1 MWTILLLLL
10 SGGPAYAA
18 GTGARAEMDRLNEE
32 MKILVEKNAWTG
44 VERTYLKMLALQDR
58 GVVLAWEQHRLGALA
73 AQARG
78 DVLETWRRLRA
89 AEAVGSHEETLVW
102 LATLEATHGRVVI
115 ELSPLVFGDVPIE
128 ALDAFSDPGSAR
140 VVKAAQE
147 SLSEHRFFDGL
158 LPLGR
163 YHVGTVPFDVDG
175 GPMVRVTVGPGQ
187 GKSAP
192 VVEQPGTVRLVATA
206 TPEPKEFLR
215 AAEAARQALI
225 DLDGVDSVEI
235 LPLPGQ
241 RLYAEFGDGTLD
253 VLGLTATEVATQV
266 RTQLGLDPTKVS
278 ITANGVGVPAGEVR
292 AERLSQ
298 VDIQFTDGSA
308 HLGSMARVRE
318 AVDHAAQPPGLR
330 VRLRPGVDPN
340 VVRTAIVA
348 RLEQTPNSE
357 PLHLAAQ

>member
-1 MWTILLLLL
+1 MWTILFLLL
-10 SGGPAYAA
+10 SGGPAGAA
-18 GTGARAEMDRLNEE
+18 GTGARAEMDRLGEE
-32 MKILVEKNAWTG
+32 MRILVEKNAWAG
-44 VERTYLKMLALQDR
+44 VERTYLKMLALQGR
-58 GVVLAWEQHRLGALA
+58 GLVLGWEQHRLGALA
-73 AQARG
+73 AQSRG
-78 DVLETWRRLRA
+78 DVLETWKRLRA
-89 AEAVGSHEETLVW
+89 AEAAGSHKETLVW

-128 ALDAFSDPGSAR
+128 VLDPFSDPGAAR

-175 GPMVRVTVGPGQ
+175 GPMVRVMVGPGQ

-192 VVEQPGTVRLVATA
+192 IAEQPGTVRIVATA
-206 TPEPKEFLR
+206 AAEPKDFGR

-225 DLDGVDSVEI
+225 DLDGVASVEV

-278 ITANGVGVPAGEVR
+278 ITANGIGVPAGEVR

-298 VDIQFTDGSA
+298 VDIQFADGSA
-308 HLGSMARVRE
+308 NLGSMARVRE
-318 AVDHAAQPPGLR
+318 SIDHAAQPAGLR
-330 VRLRPGVDPN
+330 VRLRPGVDPAM
-340 VVRTAIVA
+340 VRSAIAA
-348 RLEQTPNSE
+348 RLEQTPTSA
-357 PLHLAAQ
+357 PLQLAVQ